1 MRLSMTT
8 AHTADGD
15 SDYGDSDYGDDAN
28 GAGDCVDDEDTP
40 IVARQAWEC
49 SHLLIMAFNDG
60 TLVCLARR
68 AWE

>member
-40 IVARQAWEC
+40 IVARQA
-49 SHLLIMAFNDG
+49 
-60 TLVCLARR
+60 
-68 AWE
+68 